1 MIIEPCCCDRQ
12 VPKLLK
18 AGQRFLVTNGDVTL
32 EKWLSAVGA
41 MLPNGF
47 CLVMMAEA
55 VDEKMLRTLRRYLVR
70 GWASE
75 VKLLTRE
82 DQREL
87 VVKEMADVLTGVQYA
102 THPSATD
109 GLLAFLPR
117 EGEQDRHCGVL
128 TGRWLSQK
136 TAEPTMLFYT
146 GYYGNERNLRD
157 DDGYMALAPV
167 LSRIKTAS
175 VALVNEN
182 DNHNDN
188 HNDNENDNEN
198 EEPVEE
204 VAATPRGKKKAARA
218 EAAE

>member
-32 EKWLSAVGA
+32 EKWLTSVGA

-102 THPSATD
+102 PHPSATD

-157 DDGYMALAPV
+157 DDGYMALSPV

-175 VALVNEN
+175 VSLAPSVPSVPSTPSTPEQ
-182 DNHNDN
+182 
-188 HNDNENDNEN
+188 N

-204 VAATPRGKKKAARA
+204 VAATPRGKKKAART

>member
-1 MIIEPCCCDRQ
+1 
-12 VPKLLK
+12 
-18 AGQRFLVTNGDVTL
+18 
-32 EKWLSAVGA
+32 
-41 MLPNGF
+41 
-47 CLVMMAEA
+47 MMAEA
-55 VDEKMLRTLRRYLVR
+55 VDERMLRTMRRYLVR

-82 DQREL
+82 DLREL
-87 VVKEMADVLTGVQYA
+87 VTKEMSDVLTVVQYA

-128 TGRWLSQK
+128 TGRWLSVK

-146 GYYGNERNLRD
+146 GYYGSERGLRD
-157 DDGYMALAPV
+157 DDGYMALSPV

-175 VALVNEN
+175 VQLVPSVPSTPEN
-182 DNHNDN
+182 S
-188 HNDNENDNEN
+188 EQN
-198 EEPVEE
+198 EEPIEE
-204 VAATPRGKKKAARA
+204 VAATPRGKKKAART